1 MDDMYIKMI
10 ANTKKLKPQ
19 DVDARPSLS
28 ASQEARLF
36 QILQAGAL
44 SSPSVLAR
52 FEEFVEAVSLHV
64 RQTIERFEAEGF
76 PQKPTQ

>member
-1 MDDMYIKMI
+1 MI

-19 DVDARPSLS
+19 DADARPSLS

-44 SSPSVLAR
+44 SSPAVLSR
-52 FEEFVEAVSLHV
+52 FEEFADAISAEV
-64 RQTIERFEAEGF
+64 REIIDRFEADAGALA
-76 PQKPTQ
+76 